1 MGLLIYKHSQ
11 VGQVT
16 LPPHLFCSQRSWL
29 RCPQGK
35 SISASQQHIPSA
47 LHKWLRQSFVQRN
60 RLFAKEKFKF
70 SFDWKMP
77 GKLCV
82 ENCVENLHGKWGK
95 RENRRIKIS
104 FTGTSKTKFWHEK
117 RANVVVIYLMLQ
129 VFVERTHTHTN
140 RQKTKQT
147 HTQKGRQTVW
157 KVTGKANDRRNKM
170 KEGRMNFLARPESIR
185 NSCAI
190 FNRQER
196 GEGENERGARG
207 RQIVEPL
214 WH

>member
-1 MGLLIYKHSQ
+1 
-11 VGQVT
+11 
-16 LPPHLFCSQRSWL
+16 
-29 RCPQGK
+29 
-35 SISASQQHIPSA
+35 
-47 LHKWLRQSFVQRN
+47 
-60 RLFAKEKFKF
+60 
-70 SFDWKMP
+70 MP

-129 VFVERTHTHTN
+129 VFTARTYTHT
-140 RQKTKQT
+140 TKQT
-147 HTQKGRQTVW
+147 HTQNGRQTVC

-190 FNRQER
+190 FNRQGR
-196 GEGENERGARG
+196 GENERGASRG
-207 RQIVEPL
+207 QIVEPL